1 MGKKT
6 KLKNLQLTSVDL
18 VQRGANPDA
27 DICLFKSAGADDDQQ
42 EERIIK
48 RFFEMFKNAFTSS
61 TAEDDKRIAD
71 AVVKDALTFG
81 EIKTNQD
88 TLDSLWKYFRAFE
101 DSISSIS
108 RDNEIDS
115 SVKADMLETS
125 LTQFAT
131 AMRGLFP
138 ALSQTTAKS
147 EPTATVKTATV
158 VPDNISDKGESDD
171 MIDKS
176 KMTPEDL
183 AAYENLCKKY
193 QAEGTQGTEPT
204 TEPAPATDPAPVVE
218 KSAEVDPVLKSALD
232 EVAELKKALE
242 MQTLTAVAKKYE
254 ILGKKTDEL
263 ASTLYDLKKSG
274 QANYDAYISVLDD
287 SLALVEKSGVFGE
300 VGKNTHG
307 ANGSDAVARIN
318 EIAKGMRE
326 ADPTLSY
333 HESLVKACEEN
344 PELRDE
350 YEKGAY

>member
-18 VQRGANPDA
+18 CQRGANPDA

-42 EERIIK
+42 EDRIIK
-48 RFFEMFKNAFTSS
+48 RIFELFKNTFTSS
-61 TAEDDKRIAD
+61 TAEGDKIITD
-71 AVVKDALTFG
+71 AVEKDALTFG
-81 EIKTNQD
+81 EIKTSQD

-115 SVKADMLETS
+115 SAKAEMLETS
-125 LTQFAT
+125 LTQFST

-138 ALSQTTAKS
+138 ALAQTTAKS

-158 VPDNISDKGESDD
+158 VPDIISDKGESDD

-204 TEPAPATDPAPVVE
+204 TEPATEPAPVVE

-263 ASTLYDLKKSG
+263 ASTLYELKKSG
-274 QANYDAYISVLDD
+274 QANYDAYIAVLDE

-300 VGKNTHG
+300 VGKNTHS
-307 ANGSDAVARIN
+307 ANGSDAVTRIN
-318 EIAKGMRE
+318 DIAKSMRE
-326 ADPTLSY
+326 ADPTLGY
-333 HESLVKACEEN
+333 HASLVKACEEN
-344 PELRDE
+344 PELREE

>member
-1 MGKKT
+1 
-6 KLKNLQLTSVDL
+6 
-18 VQRGANPDA
+18 
-27 DICLFKSAGADDDQQ
+27 
-42 EERIIK
+42 
-48 RFFEMFKNAFTSS
+48 
-61 TAEDDKRIAD
+61 
-71 AVVKDALTFG
+71 
-81 EIKTNQD
+81 
-88 TLDSLWKYFRAFE
+88 
-101 DSISSIS
+101 
-108 RDNEIDS
+108 
-115 SVKADMLETS
+115 
-125 LTQFAT
+125 
-131 AMRGLFP
+131 
-138 ALSQTTAKS
+138 
-147 EPTATVKTATV
+147 
-158 VPDNISDKGESDD
+158 

-274 QANYDAYISVLDD
+274 QANYDAYISVLDE

-307 ANGSDAVARIN
+307 ANDSDPVAKI
-318 EIAKGMRE
+318 EAIAKGYQD
-326 ADPTLSY
+326 ADPTLD
-333 HESLVKACEEN
+333 HNTAMMRAWEN
-344 PELRDE
+344 NPKLLAE

>member
-6 KLKNLQLTSVDL
+6 TKLTNLKLTSVDL

-48 RFFEMFKNAFTSS
+48 RLFELFKNTFTSS
-61 TAEDDKRIAD
+61 TAEDDKTITD
-71 AVVKDALTFG
+71 AVEKDAVTFG
-81 EIKTNQD
+81 EIKTSQE
-88 TLDSLWKYFRAFE
+88 TLDSLWKYIRAFD

-108 RDNEIDS
+108 HDNEIDS
-115 SVKADMLETS
+115 SVKAEMLETS
-125 LTQFAT
+125 LTQFCT
-131 AMRGLFP
+131 AIRELFP
-138 ALSQTTAKS
+138 ALAQTTAKS
-147 EPTATVKTATV
+147 EPTATAKTANV
-158 VPDNISDKGESDD
+158 DPDNISDKGDSDD

-204 TEPAPATDPAPVVE
+204 TEPATEPAPVVE
-218 KSAEVDPVLKSALD
+218 KSAEVDPAMK
-232 EVAELKKALE
+232 EALE
-242 MQTLTAVAKKYE
+242 RVDALQKSLDMREMTDVAKKYE
-254 ILGKKTDEL
+254 LLGEKTEDL
-263 ASTLYDLKKSG
+263 ANTLYELKKSG
-274 QANYDAYISVLDD
+274 QANYDAYISVLDK
-287 SLALVEKSGVFGE
+287 SLAIVEKSGVFGE

-307 ANGSDAVARIN
+307 ANGSDAKTRVE

-326 ADPTLSY
+326 ADPTLGY
-333 HESLVKACEEN
+333 HASLVKACEEN